1 MLGHLRQVVQLPWI
15 QADVLQF
22 QFRGRVGHPPFPWGD
37 ADEKEGGEPPPGIQR
52 INAFMVLI
60 DAKCAH
66 GVED

>member
-1 MLGHLRQVVQLPWI
+1 MPTKRREASH
-15 QADVLQF
+15 
-22 QFRGRVGHPPFPWGD
+22 
-37 ADEKEGGEPPPGIQR
+37 PGIQR